1 MDRVLAG
8 HKIHPKA
15 VSRAASI
22 DLKRDE
28 PGLLELCRVR
38 GWPLSFYSAGE
49 LAALEG
55 EFTHSERVLRVTGVD
70 NVCERAA
77 MMGAARLVVGKTAW
91 EGVTAAL
98 AEVDWTA
105 RFGP

>member
-1 MDRVLAG
+1 MLFRS
-8 HKIHPKA
+8 HPKA

-49 LAALEG
+49 LAALTG
-55 EFTHSERVLRVTGVD
+55 EFAHSQRVLRVTGVD

-105 RFGP
+105 RFGS

>member
-1 MDRVLAG
+1 MLSLNTYVR
-8 HKIHPKA
+8 
-15 VSRAASI
+15 
-22 DLKRDE
+22 
-28 PGLLELCRVR
+28 LCRLLDR
-38 GWPLSFYSAGE
+38 LGIPLFGSLHYIGGSDTLPAPLARE
-49 LAALEG
+49 EEARLLAALEG
-55 EFTHSERVLRVTGVD
+55 EFAHSQRVLRVTGVD